1 MATRVYVGDLGD
13 NGSQQ
18 ELEDTFKQFG
28 SLKEVWIAK
37 DPKGF
42 AFVEF
47 NYAEDAS
54 TAIKQLDN
62 TIVCGCKVRVEM
74 ARDSRRGR
82 GGRGGRG
89 FYPRTSYRQSS
100 PYSYGGRSRRD
111 DRGPRG
117 SSFRDRDVGYSD
129 RDYRSGGGG
138 GGGDYGS
145 RGDTYIGSRRDVYT
159 PPPSRG
165 DMHRGRSDY
174 EGPRGADPYYET
186 STYRS
191 GGGSGGIGGSYGR
204 SVGAYENR
212 SREYSPPRGGR
223 DEYSYS
229 SGPRGYVGAAPSF
242 RDEQHS
248 SYDYDR
254 NYSRRDDYYGGGGS
268 VRNGDRSRYGRSP
281 MRSPKRSFRDRS
293 PY

>member
-1 MATRVYVGDLGD
+1 MGTRVYVGDLGD
-13 NGSQQ
+13 SGNQQ
-18 ELEDTFKQFG
+18 ELEDAFNQFG
-28 SLKEVWIAK
+28 GLKEVWIAK

-47 NYAEDAS
+47 NYSEDATS
-54 TAIKQLDN
+54 AIKQLDG

-82 GGRGGRG
+82 GGRSRG
-89 FYPRTSYRQSS
+89 FYPRTPYRRNSPS
-100 PYSYGGRSRRD
+100 PYSRNRRD

-129 RDYRSGGGG
+129 RDYSRSGG
-138 GGGDYGS
+138 DHS
-145 RGDTYIGSRRDVYT
+145 KVDNYIGSRRDVYT

-165 DMHRGRSDY
+165 DSYRRSEY

-191 GGGSGGIGGSYGR
+191 SGGSSYNRSFGGYENKLRDHSPRRDDYSYG
-204 SVGAYENR
+204 
-212 SREYSPPRGGR
+212 
-223 DEYSYS
+223 

-242 RDEQHS
+242 REDSGH
-248 SYDYDR
+248 DYDR
-254 NYSRRDDYYGGGGS
+254 GYGRNDYYGGS
-268 VRNGDRSRYGRSP
+268 RNGDKNRYGRSP
-281 MRSPKRSFRDRS
+281 MRSPKKSFRDRS